1 MLEMTAP
8 SPQQDSAPT
17 SSPVPSSPSIDG
29 KLLKKLVFAGVTWLN
44 TNQQTVNS
52 LNVFP
57 VPDGDTGTNMSLT
70 MQAALQEIAK
80 NDSANA
86 GQVAHSIAHG
96 ALMGARGNSGV
107 IFSQIW
113 RGIARSLDAK
123 AEIDSELFANAWKE
137 ARETAYKGVV
147 RPVEGTILTVASDIA
162 AAAEQAH
169 REGCQFPEMIIRVVA
184 AADLSVQRTPELL
197 PVLRQAGVVDAGG
210 KGLFFFLEGMQRYFE
225 GKPLDKAL
233 MSVPPLES
241 LDLSRAEELVEA
253 GQDFEIV
260 VDFIPLAPLDLP
272 QFYANLEQMGT
283 SIQIGQGDDLYR
295 MHIHVPTDKR
305 YEPIDYI
312 LQLGTVSK
320 VAIENLQEQ
329 TSLHHKKPNDGE
341 IVFRKVQSGQ
351 IAAVAISPGIGLT
364 RVFASL
370 GISAVVPGGQT
381 MNPSTQEILTSFADL
396 PADKIIILPNNKNI
410 LMAAEQTRALT
421 KKQIAVIPTRSIPQG
436 IAAMLAFQNDGDLE
450 TIRQAMVKAID
461 GVESGELTLA
471 TRTVE
476 MNGVRVA
483 EGQFIGLRNGNLVT
497 TGTSLE
503 EALLDL
509 LHIMGAETHELV
521 TLYWGDRL
529 TPQAANQLMEKVR
542 ANFPAQ
548 QVEGYEGGQPHY
560 FFILSVE

>member
-1 MLEMTAP
+1 MTST
-8 SPQQDSAPT
+8 SPQTDLSPDTVPIPPAPC
-17 SSPVPSSPSIDG
+17 IDG
-29 KLLKKLVFAGVTWLN
+29 KLLKKLVFAGLTWLN

-70 MQAALQEIAK
+70 MQAACQEVAK
-80 NDSANA
+80 NESVNA
-86 GQVAHSIAHG
+86 GQIAHSIAHG

-113 RGIARSLDAK
+113 RGIARSLDAQT
-123 AEIDSELFANAWKE
+123 EIDAGLFAQALKE

-169 REGCQFPEMIIRVVA
+169 RDGCGFPDLIIRVVE
-184 AADLSVQRTPELL
+184 AADQSVQRTPDLL

-210 KGLFFFLEGMQRYFE
+210 KGLFFFLEGMQRYYE
-225 GKPLDKAL
+225 GKPLDKPL
-233 MSVPPLES
+233 FSVPPLES
-241 LDLSRAEELVEA
+241 LDLTLAEEMVEE

-260 VDFIPLAPLDLP
+260 VDFVPHAPLDL
-272 QFYANLEQMGT
+272 QNFYANLEQMGT

-295 MHIHVPTDKR
+295 MHIHVPSDKR
-305 YEPIDYI
+305 YEPIDFI
-312 LQLGTVSK
+312 LQLGSVSK

-329 TSLHHKKPNDGE
+329 TSLHHKKPDAGN

-351 IAAVAISPGIGLT
+351 IAAVAVSPGTGLT

-381 MNPSTQEILTSFADL
+381 MNPSTQEILSAFAEL
-396 PADKIIILPNNKNI
+396 PVEKIVILPNNKNI
-410 LMAAEQTRALT
+410 IMAAEQTKALT
-421 KKQIAVIPTRSIPQG
+421 QKQIAVIPSRSVPQG
-436 IAAMLAFQNDGDLE
+436 IAAMLAFQNDGELE
-450 TIRQAMVKAID
+450 PVRQAMTKAID
-461 GVESGELTLA
+461 GIQSGELTLA
-471 TRTVE
+471 TRSVE

-483 EGQFIGLRNGNLVT
+483 EGQFIGLLNGSLVT
-497 TGTSLE
+497 TGNSLE
-503 EALLDL
+503 ESLMQLLRK
-509 LHIMGAETHELV
+509 MGAESHELI
-521 TLYWGDRL
+521 TLYWGERL
-529 TPQAANQLMEKVR
+529 TPQAANQLTDKVR
-542 ANFPAQ
+542 AAFPSQ
-548 QVEGYEGGQPHY
+548 QVESYEGGQPHY

>member
-1 MLEMTAP
+1 MTST
-8 SPQQDSAPT
+8 SPQTDISPETVPIPPAPC
-17 SSPVPSSPSIDG
+17 IDG
-29 KLLKKLVFAGVTWLN
+29 KLLKKLVFAGLTWLN

-70 MQAALQEIAK
+70 MQAACQEVAK

-86 GQVAHSIAHG
+86 GQIAHSIAHG

-113 RGIARSLDAK
+113 RGIARSLDAQ
-123 AEIDSELFANAWKE
+123 AEIDAGLFAQALKE

-147 RPVEGTILTVASDIA
+147 RPVEGTILTVATDIA

-169 REGCQFPEMIIRVVA
+169 RDGCVFPELITRVVE
-184 AADLSVQRTPELL
+184 AADRSVQRTPDLL

-225 GKPLDKAL
+225 GKPLDKPL
-233 MSVPPLES
+233 FSVPPLES
-241 LDLSRAEELVEA
+241 LDLTLAEEMVEE

-260 VDFIPLAPLDLP
+260 VDFVPSAPLDL
-272 QFYANLEQMGT
+272 QNFYANLEQMGT

-295 MHIHVPTDKR
+295 MHIHVPSDKR
-305 YEPIDYI
+305 YEPIDFI
-312 LQLGTVSK
+312 LQLGSVSK

-329 TSLHHKKPNDGE
+329 TSLHHKKPDAGN

-351 IAAVAISPGIGLT
+351 IAAVAVSPGTGLT

-381 MNPSTQEILTSFADL
+381 MNPSTQEILSAFAEL
-396 PADKIIILPNNKNI
+396 PAEKIIILPNNKNI
-410 LMAAEQTRALT
+410 IMAAEQTKALT
-421 KKQIAVIPTRSIPQG
+421 QKQIAVIPSRSIPQG
-436 IAAMLAFQNDGDLE
+436 IAAMLAFQNDGELE
-450 TIRQAMVKAID
+450 AVRQAMTKAVD
-461 GVESGELTLA
+461 GIQSGELTLA
-471 TRTVE
+471 TRSVE
-476 MNGVRVA
+476 MNSVRVA
-483 EGQFIGLRNGNLVT
+483 EGQFIGLLNGSLVT
-497 TGTSLE
+497 TGNSLE
-503 EALLDL
+503 ESLMQLLRK
-509 LHIMGAETHELV
+509 MGAETHELI
-521 TLYWGDRL
+521 TLYWGERL
-529 TPQAANQLMEKVR
+529 TPQAANQLTDKVR
-542 ANFPAQ
+542 AAFPSQ
-548 QVEGYEGGQPHY
+548 QVESYEGGQPHY